1 MGEHKL
7 HEIRYLC
14 EIITP
19 MFLGDHTGRGAELR
33 PPSIKGAMRFW
44 WRATQSYK
52 SIAALKTAEGEIF
65 GTPDGE
71 GKKSKLLITAKILN
85 STKPTNNSLPE
96 KHNLNAISNGKKITA
111 DSIKYLAFGKTPS
124 GSAKNNNFQ
133 PLAFYFEPGTKFEV
147 VLLTPHEHV
156 KTVNEAFH
164 LVANYGGLGG
174 KSRNGFGSFR
184 ILEIDGASVFPASL
198 DLYSLNFND
207 LPDYPAFSIY
217 SSEIESNK
225 TYNKWEDAMASLG
238 KAYYDAKNE
247 LGRSQSPKY
256 SLIPYKK
263 EYLGIIRGSQIKKGD
278 LKLSKEQKFERIA
291 KPYFF
296 RIDKTADNKYTIRVL
311 FLPSKFLE
319 GFRNNQNDKMLNESQ
334 TEYLELLTDMT
345 NNLSDNLKGGTN

>member
-1 MGEHKL
+1 MGENKL

-14 EIITP
+14 ETITP

-52 SIAALKTAEGEIF
+52 SIAELKTAEGEIF
-65 GTPDGE
+65 GTPEGE
-71 GKKSKLLITAKILN
+71 GKKSKLLITAKILS

-96 KHNLNAISNGKKITA
+96 KKNLNAISNGQKITA

-124 GSAKNNNFQ
+124 GSTKNNNFQ
-133 PLAFYFEPGTKFEV
+133 PLAFYFEPVTKFEV
-147 VLLTPHEHV
+147 VFLVAHEHI

-164 LVANYGGLGG
+164 LVAKYGGLGG

-184 ILEIDGASVFPASL
+184 ILEIEGTSLFPASA
-198 DLYSLNFND
+198 DLYSSNFTD

-217 SSEIESNK
+217 SSEIDSNK
-225 TYNKWEDAMASLG
+225 TYNKWEDAMGALG
-238 KAYYDAKNE
+238 KVYYEAKNE
-247 LGRSQSPKY
+247 LGKSKSTKY

-278 LKLSKEQKFERIA
+278 LRLERDQKFERIA

-296 RIDKTADNKYTIRVL
+296 RIDKTADNKFKIRVL

-319 GFRNNQNDKMLNESQ
+319 GFRNNQNDTMLNESQ
-334 TEYLELLTDMT
+334 KEYLELLTEMT
-345 NNLSDNLKGGTN
+345 NNLSTNLI

>member
-14 EIITP
+14 ETITP

-44 WRATQSYK
+44 WRATQSFN
-52 SIAALKTAEGEIF
+52 SISALKTAEGEIF

-147 VLLTPHEHV
+147 IFLVAHEHI
-156 KTVNEAFH
+156 KTVNETFH
-164 LVANYGGLGG
+164 LVAKYGGLGG

-184 ILEIDGASVFPASL
+184 ILEIDGASVFSASV
-198 DLYSLNFND
+198 DLYSSNFNN

-217 SSEIESNK
+217 SSEIQSNK
-225 TYNKWEDAMASLG
+225 TYNEWEDAMGAFG
-238 KAYYDAKNE
+238 KVYYNAKNE
-247 LGRSQSPKY
+247 LGKAPFHPNSFVPNKKGYLGKISVQKTN
-256 SLIPYKK
+256 KK
-263 EYLGIIRGSQIKKGD
+263 EN
-278 LKLSKEQKFERIA
+278 KLSEEEFERIA

-296 RIDKTADNKYTIRVL
+296 RIDKTADNKFKIRVL

-334 TEYLELLTDMT
+334 DEYLELLTDMT